1 MSSDETLTQNIRRSS
16 PPPPSADDEDYSQ
29 EMMSDDVDFEQQLQE
44 IEPQDSPQN
53 NGNAQMNIV
62 SSLNAL
68 DGAS

>member
-1 MSSDETLTQNIRRSS
+1 MQLEKQIDVMIDEEIENDKYTEEMVNLLRQNN
-16 PPPPSADDEDYSQ
+16 
-29 EMMSDDVDFEQQLQE
+29 FEQQLQE

>member
-1 MSSDETLTQNIRRSS
+1 MMIDEEIENDKYTEEMVNLLRQNN
-16 PPPPSADDEDYSQ
+16 
-29 EMMSDDVDFEQQLQE
+29 FEQQLQE

>member
-1 MSSDETLTQNIRRSS
+1 MIDEEIENDKYTEEMVNLLRQNN
-16 PPPPSADDEDYSQ
+16 
-29 EMMSDDVDFEQQLQE
+29 FEQQLQE